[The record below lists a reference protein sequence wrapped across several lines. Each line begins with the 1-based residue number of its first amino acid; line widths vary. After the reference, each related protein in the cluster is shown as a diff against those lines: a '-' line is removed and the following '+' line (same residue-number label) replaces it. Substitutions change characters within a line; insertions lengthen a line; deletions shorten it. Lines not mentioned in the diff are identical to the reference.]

1 MLWASNA
8 WTSHKHTTKKKWMV
22 EKQNYADRSA
32 VHHHQLRRGKGV
44 LPEVLAPEV
53 LKGHSKGPKITFY
66 HLLHWKWSSYFLC
79 VWNSSHSFRCLWV
92 DCPYS
97 GKSVMLM
104 HGGLKFSCIASH
116 QCWNHD
122 GTMLN
127 ATPVCRHAFSE
138 HRRITRVN
146 PSQCPNIMNTPGL
159 SLDLH
164 VWLPSFHALHL
175 L

>member
-8 WTSHKHTTKKKWMV
+8 WTSHKHTTKKQVDGW
-22 EKQNYADRSA
+22 ETELCWPFCCASSPA
-32 VHHHQLRRGKGV
+32 RGKGV

-53 LKGHSKGPKITFY
+53 LKGHSKRPKITFY

-116 QCWNHD
+116 ECWNHD

-127 ATPVCRHAFSE
+127 ATLVCRLAFSE
-138 HRRITRVN
+138 HRTITRVN
-146 PSQCPNIMNTPGL
+146 PSQCPNNMNTPGL

-164 VWLPSFHALHL
+164 VWLPCFHALHL